1 MLWLVNVDS
10 GNVYLKRWLIYMILD
25 IKRLCLWELFP
36 FGVKFSVE
44 NISIVYV
51 LLIKSVFLNEE
62 T

>member
-1 MLWLVNVDS
+1 
-10 GNVYLKRWLIYMILD
+10 MILD